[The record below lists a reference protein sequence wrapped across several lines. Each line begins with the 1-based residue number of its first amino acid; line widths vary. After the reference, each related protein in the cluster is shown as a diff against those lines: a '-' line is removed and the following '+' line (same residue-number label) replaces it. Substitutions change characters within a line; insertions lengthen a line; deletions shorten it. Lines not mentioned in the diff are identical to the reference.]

1 MGTED
6 GTSGKR
12 RRKYSPPVVASV
24 AAAVLLAGGGGA
36 YWAVAAGGGDD
47 DGAPAPAAAR
57 GTPPPL
63 ALDAPGPGGGP
74 APGIAVGEPDPN
86 GTRYRAAGTLPDG
99 PRSSPVYLT
108 GGEVTRDEVARLAG
122 ALGVTGEPR
131 LADGLWTA
139 GATAQPTVQ
148 VALKGP
154 GNWSYSRYGIAG
166 AKPCVHP
173 GKDTPGEGAPPC
185 PSHRDRPGGSDP
197 AASRPVS
204 EERAKAAAL
213 PVLKALG
220 QQDAKLDAGR
230 VFGAVRS
237 VTADPVVD
245 SLPTYGWQ
253 TALQVAADGRVAG
266 GSGQLRMPAK
276 GHDYPVVSAARA
288 LEELNRAGGP
298 AKPLLGGCATPV
310 PLGADDAAPPCPAAP
325 PPREPVV
332 IRGAT
337 FALSAQSVAGRPAL
351 VPSWLFAADVGGGT
365 TVTVAQPAVDP
376 KYLVKQASSAGAK
389 PSPASPMRVTSYR
402 ADGRQLTLHFW
413 GGMCSDYAA
422 SAEQSAA
429 AVTVRVTGTEKEPGR
444 PCVLA
449 AREFDRNVPLE
460 KPLDGRKV
468 VDMVTGATVP
478 RS

>member
-6 GTSGKR
+6 GTSGTR

-36 YWAVAAGGGDD
+36 YWAATAGDD

-57 GTPPPL
+57 DTPPPL
-63 ALDAPGPGGGP
+63 ALDGPGPGGP

-86 GTRYRAAGTLPDG
+86 GTRYRSAVRLPDG
-99 PRSSPVYLT
+99 PRSAPVHLA
-108 GGEVTRDEVARLAG
+108 GGEVTRDEVAALAK
-122 ALGVTGEPR
+122 ALGVKGEPR
-131 LADGLWTA
+131 LANGLWTA
-139 GATAQPTVQ
+139 GVTAGPTVQ
-148 VALKGP
+148 VAPKGP
-154 GNWSYSRYGIAG
+154 GNWSYSRHGIAG
-166 AKPCVHP
+166 GKPCVHP

-185 PSHRDRPGGSDP
+185 PSHRNRPGGSDP

-204 EERAKAAAL
+204 QERAKAAAL
-213 PVLKALG
+213 PVLEALG
-220 QQDAKLDAGR
+220 QRGAKLDAGR

-253 TALQVAADGRVAG
+253 TALQIAADGQVAG
-266 GSGQLRMPAK
+266 GSGRLRLPAK

-288 LEELNRAGGP
+288 LEELNRGGVP
-298 AKPLLGGCATPV
+298 ARPLSGDCATPV
-310 PLGADDAAPPCPAAP
+310 PLGTDEAAPPCPAAP

-351 VPSWLFAADVGGGT
+351 VPSWLFSADVGGGT
-365 TVTVAQPAVDP
+365 TVTIAQPAVDP
-376 KYLVKQASSAGAK
+376 KYVAKQASATK
-389 PSPASPMRVTSYR
+389 PSPPSPAHVTSYR
-402 ADGRQLTLHFW
+402 ADGRRLTLRFW

-422 SAEQSAA
+422 SAEQSAG

-449 AREFDRNVPLE
+449 AREFARNVALE

-468 VDMVTGATVP
+468 VDMVTGETVP
-478 RS
+478 KG